1 MFKGSEQEK
10 NQKHTK
16 EEYVSERDL
25 IIQVKKGREAQQ
37 VKATKSDSLR
47 WILGTDRVK
56 WEN

>member
-16 EEYVSERDL
+16 EEHVSQRNL

-37 VKATKSDSLR
+37 VKATKSD
-47 WILGTDRVK
+47 RVK
-56 WEN
+56 